1 MTKLWQV
8 HIVREGK
15 INWRSFE
22 KFIVIL
28 NIIFE
33 DISLIA
39 VEILLLKWLTTYT
52 KLSLYKEYLLR
63 KSTSCW
69 LIAAAAL
76 QRCFTAYH
84 GYKIIFERKKNNM

>member
-8 HIVREGK
+8 HIVGEGK

-28 NIIFE
+28 NIIFG

-52 KLSLYKEYLLR
+52 KLNFLFKTFSPLGSAPLYK
-63 KSTSCW
+63 
-69 LIAAAAL
+69 
-76 QRCFTAYH
+76 
-84 GYKIIFERKKNNM
+84 KN

>member
-28 NIIFE
+28 NIIFG

-39 VEILLLKWLTTYT
+39 LEIFLLKRLTIYK
-52 KLSLYKEYLLR
+52 KLNFLFETFPPLRPAPLYK
-63 KSTSCW
+63 KKTSC
-69 LIAAAAL
+69 
-76 QRCFTAYH
+76 
-84 GYKIIFERKKNNM
+84 